1 MVKKC
6 LVTGL
11 ISVSIFISSQAYSF
25 PYKGLDIK
33 VEGGINEMYDD
44 NITITSDAEKQKED
58 YITNLS
64 LELGVKHEG
73 RTRNIVFSGRTNQQ
87 FYADNNNLD
96 RNSQNFSL
104 NFTNEISDNQRI
116 SIEDVYTHL
125 YEPSGF
131 EDSFGRPEGRY
142 STYKN
147 RLNLRYEI
155 DVADGVS
162 VSTSYANEKTDV
174 SRDDM
179 QDSSLDRYGVE
190 AKYFPG
196 LATAFTC
203 SYGFVSN
210 KLDDGAKAATQSVAL
225 GLRQNITKNFYF
237 NLSAGEDF
245 IETFDGNE
253 DTAENYQGSLTNEIS
268 ENTLATLS
276 FSKKKQ
282 SISNREDM
290 FDSWQASGG
299 LTKTISEKVKSSFSG
314 FYGEGEYSVSGLA
327 EKLRG
332 VQLGFDYEFRE
343 DVRWDLSYA
352 YSAVDYTALTSSS
365 GYTRNTISL
374 GLKMGF

>member
-1 MVKKC
+1 MLRKC
-6 LVTGL
+6 LAAGL
-11 ISVSIFISSQAYSF
+11 ITVSILISSQAYSF

-33 VEGGINEMYDD
+33 VEGGVNEMYDD
-44 NITITSDAEKQKED
+44 NITLTTDTGKQKED

-87 FYADNNNLD
+87 FYADNNELN
-96 RNSQNFSL
+96 RNSQNLSL

-116 SIEDVYTHL
+116 SIDEVYTHL
-125 YEPSGF
+125 YEPSGL

-147 RLNLRYEI
+147 RLNLGYSI

-162 VSTSYANEKTDV
+162 LSTTYSNEKTDV
-174 SRDDM
+174 SKEGLKN
-179 QDSSLDRYGVE
+179 SSLDRYGVE
-190 AKYFPG
+190 VKYSPG

-203 SYGFVSN
+203 SYGISNN
-210 KLDDGAKAATQSVAL
+210 KLDGGDKATTQSVAL

-237 NLSAGEDF
+237 SVSAGEDF
-245 IETFDGNE
+245 IKTFDGSK
-253 DTAENYQGSLTNEIS
+253 DTGENYQGSLTNEIS

-282 SISNREDM
+282 SISYREDM
-290 FDSWQASGG
+290 FDSWQASGV

-314 FYGEGEYSVSGLA
+314 FYGEGEYSATGLA
-327 EKLRG
+327 EKLSG
-332 VQLGFDYEFRE
+332 VELGFDYEFRE

-352 YSAVDYTALTSSS
+352 YSAVDYTALTSAS